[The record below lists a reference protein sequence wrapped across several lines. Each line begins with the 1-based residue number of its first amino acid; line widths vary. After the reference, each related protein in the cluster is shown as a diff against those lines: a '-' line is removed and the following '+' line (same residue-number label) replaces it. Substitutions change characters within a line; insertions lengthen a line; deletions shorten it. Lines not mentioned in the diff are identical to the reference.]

1 MLQVGAES
9 PYLFEP
15 IGSAAPG
22 NMTSDSIL
30 FAVSLVLGLVCIA
43 GAKPSSRIQAVDVA
57 FYLVVWE
64 AFNFGVWERV
74 LAPLAGPYAY
84 DLAAILLMAGCV
96 LLARRRDIHLGL
108 RLATVDVVT
117 ALAHLAALTALI
129 PVGLIL
135 GFLKFD
141 PRFGW
146 ATIGTAAEYFLFVAP
161 AEEIMFRGI
170 VQNLLERQFGKWPAL
185 LLTTTLFALIY
196 THLAGN
202 GAFPNWTY
210 VAFAFACGLAYGHS
224 YLRSRN
230 ILVPILVHGSVDTI
244 WRTCLS

>member
-1 MLQVGAES
+1 
-9 PYLFEP
+9 
-15 IGSAAPG
+15 
-22 NMTSDSIL
+22 MTSDLIL
-30 FAVSLVLGLVCIA
+30 FAVSVALGLLCVA

-57 FYLVVWE
+57 FYLGVWE
-64 AFNFGVWERV
+64 PFNFGVWERV
-74 LAPLAGPYAY
+74 LVPAAGAYAY
-84 DLAAILLMAGCV
+84 DLAATLLMAWCV
-96 LLARRRDIHLGL
+96 VLARRRTLHLGL
-108 RLATVDVVT
+108 RIATADVLT

-129 PVGLIL
+129 PVGLFL
-135 GFLKFD
+135 GFLQFH

-146 ATIGTAAEYFLFVAP
+146 AAIGTAAEYFLFVAP

-170 VQNLLERQFGKWPAL
+170 VQNLLERRSGKWLAL
-185 LLTTTLFALIY
+185 LAATTLFALIY
-196 THLAGN
+196 THVAGN

-224 YLRSRN
+224 YLRSKS